1 MKFMDFSVSESV
13 NKMRFPLLII
23 TLFAFRNIQSI
34 NILILFIYAIEAFG
48 SKNSKPTEVLLKV
61 LVHDK
66 MGLTI
71 LLLLK
76 LYFSK
81 LMLHHYNIYLQ
92 HIPIFSSFFQISF
105 MQFM

>member
-48 SKNSKPTEVLLKV
+48 SKNSKPAEVLLKV

-66 MGLTI
+66 M
-71 LLLLK
+71 
-76 LYFSK
+76 
-81 LMLHHYNIYLQ
+81 
-92 HIPIFSSFFQISF
+92 
-105 MQFM
+105 